1 MDDKCTSVCVVC
13 FSFVFGPVSIQH
25 REQNEDRPS
34 FQMNKLIR
42 TNAQN
47 KWIFLDNVIKSN
59 VFDSWYFCRW
69 WPVNFSSFVMVIAII
84 VFQFSSGAGDF
95 FYLFYF
101 SCVFCRSS
109 SKDLPHTLT
118 IHFSPFVCLCVCMPF
133 KKQHSSNYFERKEMT
148 IESIMS
154 RHWRL
159 QKTSIVVFNV
169 LKKIPSMDL
178 RNGQKSSCNIWLRHS
193 ICRELVSESSVCV
206 CFFFVG
212 AGTMFV
218 FLFRVAGFHLFI
230 IRSFSWRNH

>member
-25 REQNEDRPS
+25 REQNDDRPS

-101 SCVFCRSS
+101 SCVFFVVL
-109 SKDLPHTLT
+109 LPKIFR
-118 IHFSPFVCLCVCMPF
+118 IHWPYIFRLLCVSLCVCHLKNNIRPTILNV
-133 KKQHSSNYFERKEMT
+133 KKWQ
-148 IESIMS
+148 
-154 RHWRL
+154 
-159 QKTSIVVFNV
+159 
-169 LKKIPSMDL
+169 
-178 RNGQKSSCNIWLRHS
+178 
-193 ICRELVSESSVCV
+193 
-206 CFFFVG
+206 
-212 AGTMFV
+212 
-218 FLFRVAGFHLFI
+218 
-230 IRSFSWRNH
+230 